1 MTTQTLPPPARAH
14 ESGLGH
20 DLASLACDAAIELD
34 NLTRDPSQPAT
45 AVRLLAER
53 LTQELPDA
61 TDLTCPKYLVAP
73 STVTVMSRAISESSL
88 AEKPTDLR
96 GLTKAAGLIAG
107 LLMRVSDDNAA
118 RAEKKTLESLRSFCL
133 LLSKV
138 AAAARQSGVDNRP
151 QHPYRKQR

>member
-1 MTTQTLPPPARAH
+1 MTNPTLPPPARAN
-14 ESGLGH
+14 ESGFVH
-20 DLASLACDAAIELD
+20 DLASLACEAAIELD
-34 NLTRDPSQPAT
+34 NLTRDSSQPAT

-61 TDLTCPKYLVAP
+61 MDLTCPKYLVAP
-73 STVTVMSRAISESSL
+73 STVTVMSRAICESSL
-88 AEKPTDLR
+88 AEKPTDVR

-107 LLMRVSDDNAA
+107 LLVQVSDDKAA
-118 RAEKKTLESLRSFCL
+118 RADTKRLELLRSFCL

-138 AAAARQSGVDNRP
+138 AAAARQSEVDNKP